1 MQRSITHPV
10 FVIARKLTLLT
21 ASLGI
26 AVMPFTA
33 AAWAENFPS
42 LPLSVSLDAV
52 NEAIR
57 ACGAKGFKVTVTV
70 VDLDGVIKVQAR
82 SDGTP
87 IHSQQFSF
95 RKAYT
100 MVSMGPMLSVDT
112 SSAIIKAL
120 SASPQGLT
128 NVQSGA
134 TPLLFLPGAAL
145 MRSGGS
151 PVGAI
156 GVSGA
161 PSSLEDEI
169 CALAGAEAFQ
179 HKVNA
184 EQ

>member
-1 MQRSITHPV
+1 VRCSIVHSI
-10 FVIARKLTLLT
+10 FVTARKFSRLAALLGM
-21 ASLGI
+21 A
-26 AVMPFTA
+26 AMPFTA
-33 AAWAENFPS
+33 AVRAEMLPS
-42 LPLSVSLDAV
+42 LPLSASLDAV
-52 NEAIR
+52 NEAIQV
-57 ACGAKGFKVTVTV
+57 CSVKGFKVTVTV

-145 MRSGGS
+145 MRSGGI
-151 PVGAI
+151 PAGAI

-161 PSSLEDEI
+161 PSSFEDEA
-169 CALAGAEAFQ
+169 CALAGAAAFQ

>member
-1 MQRSITHPV
+1 MKLSIACMSTKP
-10 FVIARKLTLLT
+10 ARKLLFLT
-21 ASLGI
+21 AVMGI
-26 AVMPFTA
+26 AVVSLKSPA
-33 AAWAENFPS
+33 HAESVPS
-42 LPLSVSLDAV
+42 LPLSLSLDAV

-57 ACGAKGFKVTVTV
+57 VCNVKGFKVTVTV
-70 VDLDGVIKVQAR
+70 VDPDGIIKVQAR

-100 MVSMGPMLSVDT
+100 MVSTGPMLSVDT
-112 SSAIIKAL
+112 SSALIRAL

-145 MRSGGS
+145 MRSGKNNI
-151 PVGAI
+151 GAI

-161 PSSLEDEI
+161 PSSLEDEA
-169 CALAGAEAFQ
+169 CALSGIAKIQNRLDAGL
-179 HKVNA
+179 
-184 EQ
+184 